1 MQFANQILSG
11 YGTTIFTVMSA
22 LAQEHGAVNLGQGFP
37 DWEGPEEVRRIAAE
51 GLMNGY
57 NQYPPMAGIPELRR
71 AVAAHDRR
79 FYGMDVDPMREV
91 IITSG
96 ATEALAAALLGL
108 LNPGDEVVLIEP
120 LYDSYLPIVQLA
132 GAVPRLVRVEPPL
145 WDLPRAALA
154 AAFGPKT
161 RMLVMNSPMN
171 PTGKVFSDDDLAFIA
186 DLVKA
191 HDAIAVCDEVHEH
204 LVFDGRRHTP
214 LMTLPGMRERT
225 VRIGSAG
232 KTFSLTGWKVGYL
245 VADAPIAAA
254 LGRAHQFLTFTTPP
268 NLQQA
273 VAHGLSMDR
282 SYFDDLAAGLAA
294 KRDLLSDGLRRVGFD
309 VLKADGTYFIGA
321 DIRPLVG
328 EMDDAEF
335 SRRLTIEAGV
345 TCLPFSAFYQAG
357 DIRNFVRFCFCKR
370 ESVLEEAVGRLERFF
385 AAGGFTRA
393 DVQTAAVGA

>member
-1 MQFANQILSG
+1 VQFANQILSG

-37 DWEGPEEVRRIAAE
+37 DWEGPEEVRRVAADA
-51 GLMNGY
+51 LMGGG

-71 AVAAHDRR
+71 AVAEHDHR
-79 FYGMDVDPMREV
+79 FYGIEVDPMREV
-91 IITSG
+91 IVTSG

-132 GAVPRLVRVEPPL
+132 GAVPKLVRVEPPH
-145 WDLPRAALA
+145 WQLPREALT

-161 RMLVMNSPMN
+161 RMLLMNSPMN
-171 PTGKVFSDDDLAFIA
+171 PTGKVFSDDDLTFLA

-191 HDAIAVCDEVHEH
+191 HNAVVVCDEVHEH
-204 LVFDGRRHTP
+204 LVFDGRAHRP
-214 LMTLPGMRERT
+214 MMTLPGMRERT
-225 VRIGSAG
+225 VRVGSAG

-254 LGRAHQFLTFTTPP
+254 LGRAHQFLTFTTAP
-268 NLQQA
+268 NLQRA
-273 VAHGLSMDR
+273 VAHGLTMDR
-282 SYFDDLAAGLAA
+282 SYFDGLAADLAA
-294 KRDLLSDGLRRVGFD
+294 KRDLLSAGLRRVGFD
-309 VLKADGTYFIGA
+309 VLAAEGTYFIGA

-328 EMDDAEF
+328 DMDDVEF
-335 SRRLTIEAGV
+335 SRRLTVEAGV

-370 ESVLEEAVGRLERFF
+370 ESVLEEAVARLERFF
-385 AAGGFTRA
+385 AAGGFQQARSA
-393 DVQTAAVGA
+393 